1 MNFRATHHPLHLG
14 SSMAAP
20 ELIASVDDL
29 DPWFES
35 SHQRP
40 VFLFKHS
47 LTCPVSGAALDE
59 YLRFV
64 DQQPRAGEA
73 SYTLVEI
80 QNARPV
86 SAEITGRTEV
96 LHESPQAI
104 LLRDGKPVWN
114 ASHWS
119 IKVSSLA
126 QALEGAA

>member
-1 MNFRATHHPLHLG
+1 
-14 SSMAAP
+14 MADP
-20 ELIASVDDL
+20 QLIASIDDL

-47 LTCPVSGAALDE
+47 LTCPISTAAYDE

-64 DQQPRAGEA
+64 SQQPNAGEA
-73 SYTLVEI
+73 AYTLVEI

-86 SAEITGRTEV
+86 SAEIEARTAV
-96 LHESPQAI
+96 RHQSPQAI
-104 LLRDGKPVWN
+104 LLRHGKPAWN

-119 IKVSSLA
+119 IKASALA
-126 QALEGAA
+126 QALADAG